1 MKKYFRNF
9 CAALGGCL
17 IGFWARS
24 LDTAIGCL
32 FFTLGILL
40 LVGSLISESKS
51 KKKRKKK
58 RKFSKPFLFSRI
70 NNRPASMMAGLFA
83 FLSSCDFP

>member
-9 CAALGGCL
+9 CAALGGCM

-51 KKKRKKK
+51 KKKEKEEMHK
-58 RKFSKPFLFSRI
+58 RIEYEYL
-70 NNRPASMMAGLFA
+70 
-83 FLSSCDFP
+83 